1 VQQTP
6 THWKKWLPLA
16 ELWYNSNFHSA
27 LGCSPFQ
34 ALYSY
39 ELNMG
44 VLPDLNNH
52 NKTHS
57 SVAEMLHER
66 ADHITMLKN
75 QLVVA

>member
-1 VQQTP
+1 
-6 THWKKWLPLA
+6 
-16 ELWYNSNFHSA
+16 
-27 LGCSPFQ
+27 
-34 ALYSY
+34 
-39 ELNMG
+39 MG